1 MAIERVLRN
10 LIRAFGRIFPDC
22 VTLSQ
27 AVAFNMFLAF
37 FPLLLLALGLLGN
50 TSFFPEAIR
59 EIPNRLMAILPP
71 GSARVVAEYFV
82 RRTVHPGRWIA
93 LGLGGTLLAGTQTM
107 AGLMEGFRVIEGDL
121 IEPDY
126 WRRQARALGLLCLTI
141 VPMLIVVIL
150 TVFGKQMRA
159 WLIEKTAS
167 PNFTHYVEWVGYAVT
182 VFVLAMAVL
191 VLLYR
196 IGRPGHRGFA
206 QLLPGAAVATILWWA
221 MDVSFGWYVR
231 KMPYDVMYR
240 GLASAIGLLIWMF
253 LAAMIVLLGAAY
265 NAEAREEREAG
276 ERSENKL
283 TLVVP

>member
-1 MAIERVLRN
+1 
-10 LIRAFGRIFPDC
+10 
-22 VTLSQ
+22 
-27 AVAFNMFLAF
+27 
-37 FPLLLLALGLLGN
+37 
-50 TSFFPEAIR
+50 
-59 EIPNRLMAILPP
+59 
-71 GSARVVAEYFV
+71 
-82 RRTVHPGRWIA
+82 
-93 LGLGGTLLAGTQTM
+93 
-107 AGLMEGFRVIEGDL
+107 
-121 IEPDY
+121 
-126 WRRQARALGLLCLTI
+126 
-141 VPMLIVVIL
+141 MLIVVIL

-167 PNFTHYVEWVGYAVT
+167 PNFTHYVEWVGYALA
-182 VFVLAMAVL
+182 VFLLAMAVL

-265 NAEAREEREAG
+265 NAEAREEREADG
-276 ERSENKL
+276 RSESKL

>member
-107 AGLMEGFRVIEGDL
+107 TGLMEGFRVIEGDL
-121 IEPDY
+121 IVQDY

-141 VPMLIVVIL
+141 VPMLTVVIL
-150 TVFGKQMRA
+150 TVFGKQMRE
-159 WLIEKTAS
+159 WLIQKTAS
-167 PNFTHYVEWVGYAVT
+167 PNFTHYVEWVGYAVA
-182 VFVLAMAVL
+182 VFLLAMAVL

-206 QLLPGAAVATILWWA
+206 QLLPGAAVATTLWWA

-265 NAEAREEREAG
+265 NAESREEREAEG
-276 ERSENKL
+276 RSQSKL